1 MYLSRSYRLGTATIT
16 SRVALP
22 SGGEEPATGV
32 LGDPDIRIDV
42 LSDAVKPHHD
52 FSLEV
57 FPIKDI
63 EVDERTEP

>member
-1 MYLSRSYRLGTATIT
+1 
-16 SRVALP
+16 VALP